1 MAKRAVV
8 LVLLLL
14 LGTAGTATA
23 SSAQV
28 DVTLGVNAVVVQG
41 GAAVGV
47 PVRARCPQG
56 QSVLEALVT
65 VNQAGNEGTGFFQ
78 LPCDG
83 KWHTTEAQV
92 NAIDFLFQ
100 AGQATSSAFLLVLDP
115 ATGNTAQAQDGR
127 TIRLR

>member
-8 LVLLLL
+8 LALLLV
-14 LGTAGTATA
+14 LGTAGTASA
-23 SSAQV
+23 SSPQV
-28 DVTLGVNAVVVQG
+28 DVTLGANAAVVQG

-47 PVRARCPQG
+47 PVRARCPTG
-56 QSVLEALVT
+56 QTVLEALVT

-78 LPCDG
+78 LRCDG
-83 KWHTTEAQV
+83 KWRTTEAQV